1 MIREKPMTD
10 KLLQLRHR
18 IDALDSEILRRLNE
32 RAKCAEEVA
41 LAKKASSSKGEAVCF
56 YRPEREAQVLTR
68 MQEEN
73 TGPLRD
79 EQITKIFRN
88 IISSCLALEECLRV
102 AYLGPEGTF
111 TQSAVK
117 KHFGKWI
124 TTSPQESIDNVFLE
138 VDTGRAH
145 FGVVP
150 IENSTGGVVTHTLD
164 MFINSPLNIC
174 GEVQLPIHQNL
185 MSLNSDSKDWKDS
198 NTIQR
203 IYSHQQSLSQC
214 KNWLANNL
222 PKVEQ
227 IPVSSNAEAARMA
240 SKDKNAAAIAGEV
253 AAEIYKLNILQK
265 NIEDLGNN
273 TTRFMIIGD
282 QAVPPSGN
290 DKTSLMISAKNKPG
304 SLFNL
309 LKPLAEHHLDM
320 SRIESRPSQNKN
332 WEYVFFLEID
342 GHSEDA
348 EVKSA
353 LSELNQRAD
362 LLRILGSYPKYIA

>member
-1 MIREKPMTD
+1 MTD

-41 LAKKASSSKGEAVCF
+41 IAKKTSSQEGEEVCF

-73 TGPLRD
+73 TGPLKN
-79 EQITKIFRN
+79 EQITKIYRD
-88 IISSCLALEECLRV
+88 IISSCLALEECLQV

-117 KHFGKWI
+117 KHFGKWV
-124 TTSPQESIDNVFLE
+124 TTLPQESIASVFQE

-150 IENSTGGVVTHTLD
+150 IENSTGGVITHTLD
-164 MFINSPLNIC
+164 MFITSPLNIC

-185 MSLNSDSKDWKDS
+185 MSLNSDPQDWQYS

-214 KNWLANNL
+214 KNWLASNL

-240 SKDKNAAAIAGEV
+240 SKDKNAAAVAGE
-253 AAEIYKLNILQK
+253 ASAEIYKLNILQK
-265 NIEDLGNN
+265 NIEDLANN
-273 TTRFMIIGD
+273 TTRFMIIGN
-282 QAVPPSGN
+282 QAVPASGN

-304 SLFNL
+304 ALFSL
-309 LKPLAEHHLDM
+309 LKPLAEHNLDM
-320 SRIESRPSQNKN
+320 SRIESVPSQNKN
-332 WEYVFFLEID
+332 WEYIFFLEID
-342 GHSEDA
+342 GHSEDKD
-348 EVKSA
+348 VKKA
-353 LSELNQRAD
+353 LSQLNQHAD
-362 LLRILGSYPKYIA
+362 LLRILGSYPKFIA

>member
-1 MIREKPMTD
+1 MTD

-18 IDALDSEILRRLNE
+18 IDALDSEILQRLNE

-41 LAKKASSSKGEAVCF
+41 IAKKASSSEGEEVCF

-73 TGPLRD
+73 TGPLKN
-79 EQITKIFRN
+79 EQITKIYRD

-124 TTSPQESIDNVFLE
+124 TTSPQGSIAHVFQE
-138 VDTGRAH
+138 VTTGRAH

-150 IENSTGGVVTHTLD
+150 IENSTGGVITHTLD

-185 MSLNSDSKDWKDS
+185 MSLNSDKEDWKDS

-222 PKVEQ
+222 PKAEQ

-240 SKDKNAAAIAGEV
+240 GKDKSAAAVAGKA

-265 NIEDLGNN
+265 NIEDLTNN
-273 TTRFMIIGD
+273 TTRFMIIGN
-282 QAVPPSGN
+282 QAVPASGN

-304 SLFNL
+304 ALFNL
-309 LKPLAEHHLDM
+309 LKPLAEHDLDM

-332 WEYVFFLEID
+332 WEYIFFLEID
-342 GHSEDA
+342 GHSEDV
-348 EVKSA
+348 EVKKA
-353 LSELNQRAD
+353 LSELNQHAD
-362 LLRILGSYPKYIA
+362 LLRILGSYPKFIA

>member
-1 MIREKPMTD
+1 MTD

-41 LAKKASSSKGEAVCF
+41 VAKKASSPEGENVCF

-73 TGPLRD
+73 TGPLKN
-79 EQITKIFRN
+79 EQITKIYRD

-117 KHFGKWI
+117 KHFGGWV
-124 TTSPQESIDNVFLE
+124 TTLPQESIAHVFQE
-138 VDTGRAH
+138 VNTGRAH

-150 IENSTGGVVTHTLD
+150 IENSTGGVITHTLD
-164 MFINSPLNIC
+164 MFLNSPLNIC

-185 MSLNSDSKDWKDS
+185 MSLSSDWKDS

-214 KNWLANNL
+214 RNWLANNL

-240 SKDKNAAAIAGEV
+240 SKDKNAAAIAGEA

-265 NIEDLGNN
+265 NIEDLANN

-282 QAVPPSGN
+282 QAVPP
-290 DKTSLMISAKNKPG
+290 
-304 SLFNL
+304 
-309 LKPLAEHHLDM
+309 
-320 SRIESRPSQNKN
+320 Q
-332 WEYVFFLEID
+332 W
-342 GHSEDA
+342 
-348 EVKSA
+348 
-353 LSELNQRAD
+353 Q
-362 LLRILGSYPKYIA
+362 